1 MSDSLQEKTFV
12 SPPSACDATPEGR
25 QKCCIS
31 VIETYTS
38 AEFSRTEI
46 VNVEEHC
53 STADP
58 EHPEAT
64 AESFTGRQDVG

>member
-1 MSDSLQEKTFV
+1 MSDSLQEKTFG
-12 SPPSACDATPEGR
+12 SPSSACHTTPEGR
-25 QKCCIS
+25 QKCCIP

-53 STADP
+53 SGADP
-58 EHPEAT
+58 GHPETT